1 MGMGINLYVA
11 VPLDT
16 PLAFLSYTD
25 GLAVLA
31 HIANGVLIV
40 IIGVAIIAASTKL
53 DNTLVQRLSI
63 LAFIFAAAAIST
75 GLVFA
80 LQGQVAAFSMGMG
93 VSFISA
99 YTVYLAAYIATTRI
113 ST

>member
-1 MGMGINLYVA
+1 MGINLYVA
-11 VPLDT
+11 VPVDT

-25 GLAVLA
+25 GLVVLA
-31 HIANGVLIV
+31 HIANGFLIV
-40 IIGVAIIAASTKL
+40 LTGLAIVAATTKL
-53 DNTLVQRLSI
+53 DNTLVQRLSV
-63 LAFIFAAAAIST
+63 LAFILVAVAIST

-99 YTVYLAAYIATTRI
+99 YTVYLAAYIAIARI
-113 ST
+113 PT